1 MLSERIRRV
10 QPSATL
16 EITAKAKALRA
27 QGKKVIPF
35 GAGEPD
41 FSTPDHIKRAL
52 VKALEEDFIYY
63 TPAAGIPELREAIA
77 EKLERENGI
86 CYDSEEIVVTPGAK
100 MALYAAI
107 QVLVERGDE
116 VLIPSP
122 WWVSYPAMVELA
134 EARAVFVPTYE
145 EDGFRL
151 LAEAIAEKITRRTKL
166 LILNSPCNPTGA
178 VLGRE
183 DVRAIAEVC
192 QDHGIFVISD
202 EIYEYMVYDGAEHV
216 SIASLE
222 GMKERV
228 VTVNG
233 FSKAYSMTGWRI
245 GYAAGPREVIK
256 AMTRL
261 QAHSV
266 SNVTSFV
273 QRAAIEALRGSQEE
287 VKRMVEAFDQRRRY
301 MVEELRS
308 IPQVSCVMPRGAF
321 YAFPNFSAYDRDSF
335 RLANYLLD
343 KAGVATVPGAA
354 FGSEGEGYLR
364 LSYATS
370 MENIREGIAR
380 IKRALE
386 GYPKKSSGS

>member
-1 MLSERIRRV
+1 
-10 QPSATL
+10 
-16 EITAKAKALRA
+16 
-27 QGKKVIPF
+27 
-35 GAGEPD
+35 
-41 FSTPDHIKRAL
+41 
-52 VKALEEDFIYY
+52 
-63 TPAAGIPELREAIA
+63 
-77 EKLERENGI
+77 
-86 CYDSEEIVVTPGAK
+86 
-100 MALYAAI
+100 
-107 QVLVERGDE
+107 
-116 VLIPSP
+116 
-122 WWVSYPAMVELA
+122 
-134 EARAVFVPTYE
+134 
-145 EDGFRL
+145 
-151 LAEAIAEKITRRTKL
+151 
-166 LILNSPCNPTGA
+166 
-178 VLGRE
+178 
-183 DVRAIAEVC
+183 
-192 QDHGIFVISD
+192 
-202 EIYEYMVYDGAEHV
+202 MVYDGAEHV

-308 IPQVSCVMPRGAF
+308 IPRVSCVMPRGAF

-386 GYPKKSSGS
+386 RYPKKFSGS

>member
-192 QDHGIFVISD
+192 QDHGIFVLSD

-308 IPQVSCVMPRGAF
+308 IPRVSCVMPRGAF

-386 GYPKKSSGS
+386 RYPKKFSGS